1 MVLRRSLKQTGM
13 TVKGSPVFS
22 QRLYHR
28 WPSPS
33 MLNGAYPFILLAR
46 RCQFQWVVDMHPRA
60 TGSLALTVRIAA
72 SIGVMMRR
80 QRSPETSSVS
90 LTAFSTSARRP
101 LRTDRCQPQ
110 KVRNLLTDHVL

>member
-1 MVLRRSLKQTGM
+1 MVLRRSLKQTGK
-13 TVKGSPVFS
+13 TVKGSPVIS

-72 SIGVMMRR
+72 SIGVIKDEAPAITRNVFC
-80 QRSPETSSVS
+80 TSHGFFNIGEAA
-90 LTAFSTSARRP
+90 LA
-101 LRTDRCQPQ
+101 
-110 KVRNLLTDHVL
+110 H